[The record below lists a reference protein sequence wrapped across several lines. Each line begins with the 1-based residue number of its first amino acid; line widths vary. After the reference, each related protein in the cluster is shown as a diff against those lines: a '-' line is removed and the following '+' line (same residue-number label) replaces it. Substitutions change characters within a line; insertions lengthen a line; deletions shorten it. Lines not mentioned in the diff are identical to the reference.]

1 MSNRA
6 FQLGLYVTTEYLE
19 RPRCNDE
26 CRKSDRSE
34 FNRTCLRDNIYISV
48 CTALQRNSGEGVKK
62 GMTYGILVW
71 LVGALTG
78 IASMP
83 FYMTIATTVVVYW
96 LLQALVLGLI
106 NGAIVGVIYKE

>member
-1 MSNRA
+1 M
-6 FQLGLYVTTEYLE
+6 
-19 RPRCNDE
+19 
-26 CRKSDRSE
+26 
-34 FNRTCLRDNIYISV
+34 
-48 CTALQRNSGEGVKK
+48 KK
-62 GMTYGILVW
+62 GMIYGILVW

-96 LLQALVLGLI
+96 ILQALVLGLI

>member
-1 MSNRA
+1 
-6 FQLGLYVTTEYLE
+6 
-19 RPRCNDE
+19 
-26 CRKSDRSE
+26 
-34 FNRTCLRDNIYISV
+34 
-48 CTALQRNSGEGVKK
+48 
-62 GMTYGILVW
+62 MTYGILVW

-96 LLQALVLGLI
+96 ILQALVLGLI